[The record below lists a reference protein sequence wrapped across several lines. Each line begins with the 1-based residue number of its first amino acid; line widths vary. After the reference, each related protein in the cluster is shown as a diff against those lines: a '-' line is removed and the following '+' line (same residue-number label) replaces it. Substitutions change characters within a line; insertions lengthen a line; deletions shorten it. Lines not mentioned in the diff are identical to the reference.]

1 MLLYVIRILPYRG
14 SKVTVCNNCS
24 NYALRLVD
32 ICKIWCLRYLCSL
45 LHARNTPVSPE
56 NKYTKVCMDD
66 DDYYNLDT
74 RTGVCGECWDIII
87 DENSDRFLIKMS
99 KYVYTS

>member
-1 MLLYVIRILPYRG
+1 
-14 SKVTVCNNCS
+14 
-24 NYALRLVD
+24 
-32 ICKIWCLRYLCSL
+32 
-45 LHARNTPVSPE
+45 
-56 NKYTKVCMDD
+56 MDD